1 MSTTVRTRAKAT
13 PSKSAPGHAGSASL
27 RRALAAFSRVAAAA
41 DDSADLDGLLHAVAR
56 HICELVGVERCS
68 IHLRD
73 EKAGLFLGC
82 VCYAGEPTR
91 DADIKRSRVGGPSD
105 RLILELLRTK
115 RPVIVD
121 NAHQDPRII
130 KSTVRFWKIHAIMAV
145 PMIFQD
151 EVIGVIFLDD
161 MAGPHVFTGEDA
173 EVASTFGDL
182 AAVAV
187 MHAQSRA
194 ELRAQVDAAQRHINA
209 LRRSSVVDER
219 LSDLVLQGATLH
231 ELLEELAV
239 VLVKPCAVFDA
250 DNTRLA
256 TAAPPGT
263 DDGIAPRILESPYI
277 DRPEVRDALAA
288 HDGSRAFVVGPLPLA
303 GVMHRYV
310 IAPIIVGAETWGR
323 LVVMEHKS
331 RFVGGDMLTLRRAAT
346 LIALQVGTERQAIE
360 ADWDAGASLAAE
372 VLGGCCEE
380 TVLRRRA
387 ERLGFRLDAPRAV
400 MLIGPR
406 SRAGAATLDF
416 RAVAAALRKVAPEL
430 SVHATA
436 VSGGVAVLA
445 EQLPGLEDEAFTAYL
460 KDVVRRVGAQLPRGD
475 RLVAGVSPVRCDRD
489 GYRSAFGEAR
499 QVVECIRRFSP
510 PGGPAIFSSADLGAG
525 ALFLATSDN
534 ELVTASAEQTF
545 GSLVDDPSKA
555 DLLTTLCSF
564 FDNMASIRRCAACL
578 DVHENTIRYRLAR
591 IEDLTGLAVT
601 HDPDAQLRV
610 RMALLVLLLQ
620 GRLPEP
626 SPAVADTTRRSSLE
640 VVRAA
645 AT

>member
-1 MSTTVRTRAKAT
+1 MQ
-13 PSKSAPGHAGSASL
+13 SAPVAESTEPAGGASL

-41 DDSADLDGLLHAVAR
+41 DDSADLDGVLHVVAR

-73 EKAGLFLGC
+73 EKAGLYIGC

-91 DADIKRSRVGGPSD
+91 DEDIKRSRVGGPSD
-105 RLILELLRTK
+105 RLVLELLRTK

-121 NAHQDPRII
+121 NALQDPRII

-161 MAGPHVFTGEDA
+161 MCGPHVFTAEDA
-173 EVASTFGDL
+173 EIASTFGDL
-182 AAVAV
+182 AAVSV

-194 ELRAQVDAAQRHINA
+194 ELRAQVDAGQRHVNA

-219 LSDLVLQGATLH
+219 LSDLVLEGATLQ
-231 ELLEELAV
+231 ELLGELSEL
-239 VLVKPCAVFDA
+239 LVKPCAVFDA
-250 DNTRLA
+250 DNNRLA

-263 DDGIAPRILESPYI
+263 DDGIAPRILEPPYV

-303 GVMHRYV
+303 GVMHRHV
-310 IAPIIVGAETWGR
+310 VAPIVVGSETWGR

-346 LIALQVGTERQAIE
+346 LIALQVGTERQAIA
-360 ADWDAGASLAAE
+360 ADWDAGASLAGE
-372 VLGGCCEE
+372 ILGGCCDE

-387 ERLGFRLDAPRAV
+387 ERIGFDLDAPRSV

-406 SRAGAATLDF
+406 SRSGSTSGTLDF

-430 SVHATA
+430 NVHATA
-436 VSGGVAVLA
+436 VAGGVAVLA
-445 EQLPGLEDEAFTAYL
+445 EQPPHHEEDGFTALL
-460 KDVVRRVGAQLPRGD
+460 KATLAAVCGELPRGD
-475 RLVAGVSPVRCDRD
+475 RLVAGVSSVRCERD
-489 GYRSAFGEAR
+489 GYRSAYGEAR
-499 QVVECIRRFSP
+499 QVFECIRRYSP
-510 PGGPAIFSSADLGAG
+510 AGGPAIFSAADLGAG
-525 ALFLATSDN
+525 ALFLATSDS
-534 ELVTASAEQTF
+534 ELVSASAEETF
-545 GSLVDDPSKA
+545 GTLVDDPSKA

-620 GRLPEP
+620 GRLPETR
-626 SPAVADTTRRSSLE
+626 SAPAEAAPRALE

>member
-1 MSTTVRTRAKAT
+1 MTTIVRPRVRAT
-13 PSKSAPGHAGSASL
+13 HSESAAEPAGHAGSASL

-41 DDSADLDGLLHAVAR
+41 DGAADLDALLHVVAR
-56 HICELVGVERCS
+56 HICDLVGVERCS

-73 EKAGLFLGC
+73 EKAGLYIGC

-121 NAHQDPRII
+121 NALQDPRII

-145 PMIFQD
+145 PMIFRD

-161 MAGPHVFTGEDA
+161 MCGPHVFTAEDA
-173 EVASTFGDL
+173 EIASTFGDL
-182 AAVAV
+182 AAVSI
-187 MHAQSRA
+187 MHAQARA
-194 ELRAQVDAAQRHINA
+194 ELRAQIDAGQRHVNA

-219 LSDLVLQGATLH
+219 LSDLVLGGATLQ
-231 ELLEELAV
+231 ELLDQLAEL
-239 VLVKPCAVFDA
+239 LVKPCAVFDA
-250 DNTRLA
+250 DNNRLA
-256 TAAPPGT
+256 TAAPSGT
-263 DDGIAPRILESPYI
+263 DDGIAPRLLEPPSVE
-277 DRPEVRDALAA
+277 RTEVRDALAA

-303 GVMHRYV
+303 GVMHRHV
-310 IAPIIVGAETWGR
+310 VAPIIVGSETWGR

-346 LIALQVGTERQAIE
+346 LIALQVGAERQAME

-387 ERLGFRLDAPRAV
+387 ERIGFRLGAPRAV

-406 SRAGAATLDF
+406 SRSGSATLDF
-416 RAVAAALRKVAPEL
+416 RAVAAALRKVAPGL
-430 SVHATA
+430 VVHATA
-436 VSGGVAVLA
+436 VAGGVAVLA
-445 EQLPGLEDEAFTAYL
+445 QQPPEHDEAAFTTQL
-460 KDVVRRVGAQLPRGD
+460 KATLAEVCAQLPRGE
-475 RLVAGVSPVRCDRD
+475 RLVAGVGPVRCERD
-489 GYRSAFGEAR
+489 GYRSSYGEAR
-499 QVVECIRRFSP
+499 QVVECIRRHSP
-510 PGGPAIFSSADLGAG
+510 AGGPAVFSSADLGAG
-525 ALFLATSDN
+525 ALFLATSDA
-534 ELVTASAEQTF
+534 ELVAASAEETF
-545 GSLVDDPSKA
+545 GTLVDDPSKA

-626 SPAVADTTRRSSLE
+626 AGSAPADAAPRALE
-640 VVRAA
+640 VVH
-645 AT
+645 

>member
-13 PSKSAPGHAGSASL
+13 PSDPASEPAGHAGSASL

-41 DDSADLDGLLHAVAR
+41 DDSADLDGLLHVVAR

-105 RLILELLRTK
+105 RLVLELLRTK

-161 MAGPHVFTGEDA
+161 MAGPHVFTAEDA
-173 EVASTFGDL
+173 EMASTFGDL

-219 LSDLVLQGATLH
+219 LSDLVLEGATLH
-231 ELLEELAV
+231 ELLEALAV
-239 VLVKPCAVFDA
+239 LLVKPCAVFDA

-277 DRPEVRDALAA
+277 DRPEVREALAA
-288 HDGSRAFVVGPLPLA
+288 HDGSRTFVVGPLPLA

-372 VLGGCCEE
+372 VLGGCCDE

-387 ERLGFRLDAPRAV
+387 ERIGFRLDAPRAV

-416 RAVAAALRKVAPEL
+416 RAVAAAFRKVAPEL
-430 SVHATA
+430 
-436 VSGGVAVLA
+436 
-445 EQLPGLEDEAFTAYL
+445 
-460 KDVVRRVGAQLPRGD
+460 RRA
-475 RLVAGVSPVRCDRD
+475 RD
-489 GYRSAFGEAR
+489 GGQRRRRGPRRAAARGSRARRSRPTSRTSWAASDRSCHAATG
-499 QVVECIRRFSP
+499 
-510 PGGPAIFSSADLGAG
+510 SSRA
-525 ALFLATSDN
+525 
-534 ELVTASAEQTF
+534 
-545 GSLVDDPSKA
+545 
-555 DLLTTLCSF
+555 C
-564 FDNMASIRRCAACL
+564 RRCAASATATAA
-578 DVHENTIRYRLAR
+578 HSAR
-591 IEDLTGLAVT
+591 RARSSSASAASRRRAARRSSRRPTW
-601 HDPDAQLRV
+601 
-610 RMALLVLLLQ
+610 
-620 GRLPEP
+620 GRGRCSWPRRTP
-626 SPAVADTTRRSSLE
+626 SSSPPRRSRRSAAWSTTRR
-640 VVRAA
+640 RP
-645 AT
+645 TC